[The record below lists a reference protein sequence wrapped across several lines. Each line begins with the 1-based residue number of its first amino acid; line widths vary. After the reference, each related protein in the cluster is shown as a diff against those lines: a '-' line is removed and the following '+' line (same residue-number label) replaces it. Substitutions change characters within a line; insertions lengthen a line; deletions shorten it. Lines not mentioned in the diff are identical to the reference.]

1 MTEIKRSIF
10 KKSLFSFVLLLMLTA
25 ILAVTGLSCDK
36 KLTREKA
43 AKMIVAKMGYPQ
55 MVEEEVLLAW
65 SPWATERLKER
76 GWIVI
81 VAEYSPSGLRFRVS
95 VTDEGRKQGLR
106 RGAREYWHGVA
117 GKVCD
122 KVFVGVTGMKDVQKG
137 IKEVEFAWTYANQT
151 PFCSLLFS
159 KSRYMKGDT
168 IRGRCRFALYD
179 DGWRIEEIEEGERR

>member
-1 MTEIKRSIF
+1 
-10 KKSLFSFVLLLMLTA
+10 MLTA

-55 MVEEEVLLAW
+55 MVEEEVPLKWW
-65 SPWATERLKER
+65 SWDTKRLKER
-76 GWIVI
+76 GWIV
-81 VAEYSPSGLRFRVS
+81 AEYSPTVLSGLRFS

-106 RGAREYWHGVA
+106 RWAREYRHGVA

>member
-36 KLTREKA
+36 KLTRKKA

-55 MVEEEVLLAW
+55 MVEEEVSLTWW
-65 SPWATERLKER
+65 SWDTKRLKER
-76 GWIVI
+76 GWIV
-81 VAEYSPSGLRFRVS
+81 AEYSPTVLSYLRFS

-106 RGAREYWHGVA
+106 RWAREYWHGVA

-159 KSRYMKGDT
+159 ESRYMKGDT

-179 DGWRIEEIEEGERR
+179 DGWRIEEIKEGERR

>member
-1 MTEIKRSIF
+1 V
-10 KKSLFSFVLLLMLTA
+10 SLDW
-25 ILAVTGLSCDK
+25 LSWD
-36 KLTREKA
+36 A
-43 AKMIVAKMGYPQ
+43 D
-55 MVEEEVLLAW
+55 
-65 SPWATERLKER
+65 RLKER
-76 GWIVI
+76 GWIV
-81 VAEYSPSGLRFRVS
+81 AEYSPTLLSHLRFS

-106 RGAREYWHGVA
+106 EWAREYWHGVA